1 MKRTVLFR
9 VLFALIL
16 AAALPAAGAEKR
28 GPAAAQGGSS
38 DPAPAARD
46 VCPADDAAAGPGLRA
61 FIDPE
66 TGQLRAG
73 TPEEARAL
81 AAAAHADLARAIEA
95 LQPVVHPDGMIS
107 LDLQGLF
114 MQNFVAVRMPDGSLS
129 MGCVEG
135 PATAAGY
142 VPPEKM
148 PAPKLEEK

>member
-9 VLFALIL
+9 ALFVLIV
-16 AAALPAAGAEKR
+16 AAALPAAAAEKR
-28 GPAAAQGGSS
+28 VRAAAPGGSPGPVS
-38 DPAPAARD
+38 VVPE
-46 VCPADDAAAGPGLRA
+46 VCPADDAAAGPALRA

-73 TPEEARAL
+73 SPEEARAL
-81 AAAAHADLARAIEA
+81 AAAAHAGLARAIEA

-114 MQNFVAVRMPDGSLS
+114 MQNFVAVRMPDGSIS

-135 PATAAGY
+135 PATAASY
-142 VPPEKM
+142 VPREKK
-148 PAPKLEEK
+148 PAPKLEER

>member
-1 MKRTVLFR
+1 MKRAVLYR
-9 VLFALIL
+9 AVVALVLAS
-16 AAALPAAGAEKR
+16 ALPAAAAEKR
-28 GPAAAQGGSS
+28 RGAAAV
-38 DPAPAARD
+38 RE
-46 VCPADDAAAGPGLRA
+46 VCPADDAAAGPALRA

-81 AAAAHADLARAIEA
+81 AAAAHADLARATEA

-114 MQNFVAVRMPDGSLS
+114 MQNFVVVRMPDGSLS
-129 MGCVEG
+129 MGCAEG

-142 VPPEKM
+142 VPAEKK
-148 PAPKLEEK
+148 P

>member
-1 MKRTVLFR
+1 MKRTVSFR
-9 VLFALIL
+9 AVLGLVL
-16 AAALPAAGAEKR
+16 AAAVPAGAAEKHGS
-28 GPAAAQGGSS
+28 GPAPGGTG
-38 DPAPAARD
+38 DPAPAVRE
-46 VCPADDAAAGPGLRA
+46 VCPADDATAGPALRA

-81 AAAAHADLARAIEA
+81 AAAAHADLSRAIEA
-95 LQPVVHPDGMIS
+95 LQPVVHPDGMIT

-114 MQNFVAVRMPDGSLS
+114 MQNFVAVRMPDGTLS
-129 MGCVEG
+129 FGCVEG

-142 VPPEKM
+142 VPPEKK

>member
-1 MKRTVLFR
+1 MKRPVPFR
-9 VLFALIL
+9 VAFGLIV
-16 AAALPAAGAEKR
+16 ATALPAAADEKHGRAPAPGAT
-28 GPAAAQGGSS
+28 G
-38 DPAPAARD
+38 DPAPAVRE
-46 VCPADDAAAGPGLRA
+46 VCPADDAAAGPALRA

-129 MGCVEG
+129 TGCVEG

-142 VPPEKM
+142 VPPGKA

>member
-1 MKRTVLFR
+1 MKRSVLFR
-9 VLFALIL
+9 VAFGLVL
-16 AAALPAAGAEKR
+16 AAALPAAAAEKHGR
-28 GPAAAQGGSS
+28 A
-38 DPAPAARD
+38 PAPGGTGDPVPAVRE
-46 VCPADDAAAGPGLRA
+46 VCPADDAAAGPALRA
-61 FIDPE
+61 FIDPQ

-81 AAAAHADLARAIEA
+81 AAAAQADLARAIEA

-129 MGCVEG
+129 FGCVEG

-142 VPPEKM
+142 VPPERKS
-148 PAPKLEEK
+148 APKPEEK

>member
-1 MKRTVLFR
+1 MKRTVLFC
-9 VLFALIL
+9 VLFVLIL
-16 AAALPAAGAEKR
+16 GVAV
-28 GPAAAQGGSS
+28 PAAAEEKHSRAPAPRSSS
-38 DPAPAARD
+38 DAAPAVRE
-46 VCPADDAAAGPGLRA
+46 VCPADDSAAGPALRA

-81 AAAAHADLARAIEA
+81 AAASHADLARAIEA

-114 MQNFVAVRMPDGSLS
+114 MQNFVGVRMPDGSLS
-129 MGCVEG
+129 FGCVEG

-142 VPPEKM
+142 VPSEKK